1 MSWWTSANVEP
12 KRKSRFIV
20 EIANGFFLPN
30 VKTCSKPS
38 ANVDLKEFQLIN
50 HKFKYPG
57 VVTWGDIK
65 ITMIDMNGNSV
76 KQEFRNLTNEYF
88 VASSPTKV
96 TTVDQSLDTALLL
109 WRMLK
114 HTGYNLPTEAVGPI
128 AALGPNRQLTTT
140 EKASSIANGFGR
152 GLYGKADTSLAGVNS
167 PSSNAQSVR
176 IYTLDPDGNTV
187 ETWTLHNPQIKT
199 VNWGDHAYDSDEFVE
214 YSLDISYDFAHLEKG
229 RKVTVGPG
237 LFDTPEINTPVSIQT
252 KYNEFIAVLQSGKA
266 FEEARVAKARD
277 IRDSI
282 QGTLKE
288 SQMARSGLQ
297 TPEDFLQAEKEKRA
311 NDYGSI
317 SYSTY
322 TPGQSFQLGE
332 INYQS
337 LNADIPYQNV
347 DGELQ
352 TGFQAGGFGADM
364 DASIYSG
371 TESGDSINLGT
382 IIQKKNKQ

>member
-38 ANVDLKEFQLIN
+38 ANVDIKEFQLIN

-65 ITMIDMNGNSV
+65 ITMIDMNGNSG
-76 KQEFRNLTNEYF
+76 T
-88 VASSPTKV
+88 
-96 TTVDQSLDTALLL
+96 DQSLDTALLL

-114 HTGYNLPTEAVGPI
+114 HTGYNIPTEAVGPI

-152 GLYGKADTSLAGVNS
+152 GLYGKADFGPAGVGQ
-167 PSSNAQSVR
+167 SSNAQSVR
-176 IYTLDPDGNTV
+176 IYTLDPEGNTV

-252 KYNEFIAVLQSGKA
+252 KYNDLIATLQDGKA
-266 FEEARVAKARD
+266 FTEAKVNKELEKSD
-277 IRDSI
+277 VFGNLP
-282 QGTLKE
+282 GT
-288 SQMARSGLQ
+288 A
-297 TPEDFLQAEKEKRA
+297 
-311 NDYGSI
+311 
-317 SYSTY
+317 
-322 TPGQSFQLGE
+322 
-332 INYQS
+332 
-337 LNADIPYQNV
+337 
-347 DGELQ
+347 
-352 TGFQAGGFGADM
+352 TGFRSSPDNFGLSIDNQYQQRSSPSYLQGIAENNFKSTIKNNLKNDPDLLPEGHAYDYESEAAFGPGSYFGGDVDPYAK
-364 DASIYSG
+364 
-371 TESGDSINLGT
+371 E
-382 IIQKKNKQ
+382 